1 MILSE
6 LKQGVITAINIKRYF
21 GFLTTEED
29 GRIFWHGSAL
39 MYNIKEL
46 RVGNR
51 VELYFIDTDKGKEA
65 VAVRP
70 LRDGQ

>member
-6 LKQGVITAINIKRYF
+6 LKQGVIVAINIKRYF
-21 GFLTTEED
+21 GFLATEE
-29 GRIFWHGSAL
+29 GNRIFWHGTAL

-46 RVGNR
+46 RVGDR
-51 VELYFIDTDKGKEA
+51 VEFYFIDTDKGKEA

-70 LRDGQ
+70 LRAGQ